1 MKDPVSAQRWVG
13 RMGELAVSVETLT
26 SLSDEDAGQLAHLLS
41 QLSTTAAFDRSRMKT
56 LLDHDATELMVAR
69 AGSKIVGMA
78 TLVTFPLPSGLRGH
92 VDDVVVDASMRGRGI
107 ARLLLERMTDLASER
122 GLRTLDLTSRP
133 SRESALRLYES
144 VGFVR
149 RDTNVLRFTP

>member
-1 MKDPVSAQRWVG
+1 MT
-13 RMGELAVSVETLT
+13 ELVVSVDLLT
-26 SLSDEDAGQLAHLLS
+26 SLSDEDARELAHLLS
-41 QLSTTAAFDRSRMKT
+41 QLSTTAKFDRYRINA
-56 LLDHDATELMVAR
+56 LLDHDATELIVAR
-69 AGSKIVGMA
+69 AGGRIVGMA

-107 ARLLLERMTDLASER
+107 ARLLLERMTALASER
-122 GLRTLDLTSRP
+122 RLRTLDLTSRP

-149 RDTNVLRFTP
+149 RDTNVLRFVP